1 MFEARFA
8 HGHVLKKIFES
19 VKDMVPDVN
28 LDCNESGIHLQA
40 MDSSHV
46 SLVSL
51 HLKDTSFESYRCD
64 QNRLLG
70 LNMTSVSKVFKLC
83 GNSDTVTIR
92 HQDNGDT
99 VSFLFENADADRV
112 TEFDLKLMR
121 LDLDSLSLA
130 ESEFHVKILMSSN
143 EFKRICGD
151 MVVFADTL
159 RINVTKESVKFST
172 KGEIG
177 GGTIVM
183 RPRQSDD
190 KNDALEIQCSESVD
204 LQFSLRFLNVFCKA
218 AVLSSTVCIEMRADN
233 PVAVTFALIDG
244 DTSMGC
250 LRYYLAP
257 KNEDNTGGTG
267 EMDE

>member
-159 RINVTKESVKFST
+159 RINVTKESVKFS
-172 KGEIG
+172 
-177 GGTIVM
+177 
-183 RPRQSDD
+183 
-190 KNDALEIQCSESVD
+190 
-204 LQFSLRFLNVFCKA
+204 LRFLNVFCKA